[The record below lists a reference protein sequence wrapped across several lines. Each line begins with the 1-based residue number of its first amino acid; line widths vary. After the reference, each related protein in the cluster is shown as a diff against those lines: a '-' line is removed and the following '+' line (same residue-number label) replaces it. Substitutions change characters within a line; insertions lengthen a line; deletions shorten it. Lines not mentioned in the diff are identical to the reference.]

1 VGARDRLEKGKS
13 SMNESKQASGSAFQ
27 TRHLLGCVLV
37 ACMALFCSGAAFA
50 DAIVGNFDIAP
61 GGGIGPSQGQV
72 RFSLNADG
80 TIAGHLNVTNGGWIE
95 IFSWS
100 FGASNT
106 VTPPASGTG
115 GAGKVSVSDIGLID
129 GFGTQGAALFCK
141 ECGADLSLIIGN
153 QQEFTSVLQAFD
165 CKICEQL
172 TSFGSSF
179 QSLDGTASSVD
190 FVLEDSNGNFWGAD
204 AQLAPTP
211 EPGNLALLVVGL
223 LGVAGLRRR
232 QSRLNTPPNT
242 LIS

>member
-1 VGARDRLEKGKS
+1 
-13 SMNESKQASGSAFQ
+13 MNESKQVSGAAFKAH
-27 TRHLLGCVLV
+27 HLLRYALVVCV
-37 ACMALFCSGAAFA
+37 ALLCSGATFA

-72 RFSLNADG
+72 LFSLNSDG

-100 FGASNT
+100 FGASNS
-106 VTPPASGTG
+106 VTPPVSGTG
-115 GAGKVSVSDIGLID
+115 GEGKVSVSDIGLID

-172 TSFGSSF
+172 TSFGSSV
-179 QSLDGTASSVD
+179 QPLDGVASSVD

-204 AQLAPTP
+204 AQLVPTP
-211 EPGNLALLVVGL
+211 EPADLALLGVGL
-223 LGVAGLRRR
+223 LGLGMISRRR
-232 QSRLNTPPNT
+232 
-242 LIS
+242 